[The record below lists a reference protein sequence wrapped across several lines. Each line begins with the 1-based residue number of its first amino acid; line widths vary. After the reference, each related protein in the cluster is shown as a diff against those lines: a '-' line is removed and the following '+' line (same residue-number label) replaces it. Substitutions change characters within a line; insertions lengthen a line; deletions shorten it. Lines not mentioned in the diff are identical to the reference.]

1 MELHPNGMATSPGG
15 SVVQTSEQKPP
26 EQVMGEKASA
36 DLKDADGD
44 PAMSVSVSR
53 DGADA

>member
-1 MELHPNGMATSPGG
+1 M
-15 SVVQTSEQKPP
+15 QTSEQKPP